1 MITAQ
6 TEQEN
11 IAKVRRG
18 FEAFS
23 AGDTK
28 TLSDLFSPN
37 VTWRQTP
44 AGVLAGQY
52 VGRDNLMEYFQW
64 FVQETQGTFKVVP
77 ATFAA
82 SGDKVFVEQRIS
94 GTRKGKQ
101 FENDNVQRFT
111 LSDGKV
117 VEVVIYNG
125 DYPNLLNAWT

>member
-1 MITAQ
+1 MITTQ

-28 TLSDLFSPN
+28 TLSDLFAPS

-52 VGRDNLMEYFQW
+52 VGRDKLMEYFQW
-64 FVQETQGTFKVVP
+64 FVQETEGTFNVIP
-77 ATFAA
+77 ITYAA
-82 SGDKVFVEQRIS
+82 SGDKVFVEQHMS
-94 GTRKGKQ
+94 GTRKGRL
-101 FENDNVQRFT
+101 FESDNVQRFT
-111 LSDGKV
+111 LSEGKV
-117 VEVVIYNG
+117 VEVVLYSG
-125 DYPNLLNAWT
+125 DYPNLLNAWK

>member
-1 MITAQ
+1 MITTQ

-37 VTWRQTP
+37 VTWHQAP

-52 VGRDNLMEYFQW
+52 VGRDKLMEYFQW

-77 ATFAA
+77 VTFAA
-82 SGDKVFVEQRIS
+82 SEDKVFVEQHMS
-94 GTRKGKQ
+94 GTRNGQ
-101 FENDNVQRFT
+101 PFESDNVQRCT

-125 DYPNLLNAWT
+125 DYPNLLNAWK